1 MPQDNP
7 PLLDKTMNTT
17 ESTPRNIADVLA
29 DELVISDLV
38 TQATAIVTKL
48 QALINAVKP
57 NAGDIPLD
65 PITGMSA
72 NNVQL
77 GISELKGTLDSIS
90 TNFSYQTLA
99 IGNYAST
106 TANYEYVGL
115 NFTIPTGKHGLVT
128 VSTVYI
134 SKNPLGLG
142 IGTSDSTW
150 STATKQYWLDLD
162 SIKYTPAILLDAGT
176 YYVWAKRDGA
186 SSNNP
191 YFVKG
196 LVF

>member
-1 MPQDNP
+1 MSVTYPVEKIVDEQGN
-7 PLLDKTMNTT
+7 
-17 ESTPRNIADVLA
+17 VLA
-29 DELVISDLV
+29 LVDVSARALLGDDELQTDAK
-38 TQATAIVTKL
+38 TCTGAI
-48 QALINAVKP
+48 N
-57 NAGDIPLD
+57 
-65 PITGMSA
+65 
-72 NNVQL
+72 
-77 GISELKGTLDSIS
+77 ELKGTLDSIA
-90 TNFSYQTLA
+90 TNFNYQTLA
-99 IGNYAST
+99 IGTYAST
-106 TANYEYVGL
+106 SANYEYVGL

-176 YYVWAKRDGA
+176 YYIWAKRDGA

-191 YFVKG
+191 YYVKG